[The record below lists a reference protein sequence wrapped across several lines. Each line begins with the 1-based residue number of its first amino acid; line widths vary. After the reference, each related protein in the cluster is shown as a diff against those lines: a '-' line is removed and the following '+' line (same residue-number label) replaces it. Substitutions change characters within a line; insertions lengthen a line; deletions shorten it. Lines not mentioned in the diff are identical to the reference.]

1 MKNKLKKFICE
12 RFTYPKKYII
22 FATFY
27 TIVTFIQ
34 LMIVQNFIVL
44 NSLATPI
51 NGTITIIYSFNLL
64 LVWNIYEKP

>member
-1 MKNKLKKFICE
+1 MKNKLKKFIDE
-12 RFTYPKKYII
+12 RFVSPKKYII
-22 FATFY
+22 FAIFY
-27 TIVTFIQ
+27 TIATFIQ